1 MTPLL
6 LYFFFLKT
14 LIWVSWNQTV
24 WNFKNERTRYSRGE
38 DILCWIT
45 ELKLV
50 QLSKYNAWESI
61 SCNRKSQRKSQKTI
75 NSTIKQ
81 YIYFPVSRSKM
92 EHYIC
97 VMYGACKKHKESF
110 HCHLCSNCFLGQA
123 TYSTFFMYQHIKKAC
138 WEFNLLPSFSNSVH

>member
-1 MTPLL
+1 MKFVMIPLL

-14 LIWVSWNQTV
+14 LIWASWNQTV

-50 QLSKYNAWESI
+50 QLLKYNAWESI

-92 EHYIC
+92 EHYIF
-97 VMYGACKKHKESF
+97 VRYGACKKHKESF

-123 TYSTFFMYQHIKKAC
+123 TYSTFFMYQHIKKSM
-138 WEFNLLPSFSNSVH
+138 LRI